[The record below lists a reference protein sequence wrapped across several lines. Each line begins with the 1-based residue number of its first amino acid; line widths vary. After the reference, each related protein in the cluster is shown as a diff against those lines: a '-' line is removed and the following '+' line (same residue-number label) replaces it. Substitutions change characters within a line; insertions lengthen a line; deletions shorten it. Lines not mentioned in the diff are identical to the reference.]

1 MAIQGYGCVPRAG
14 GQGMDELEITP
25 AERRRIKV
33 RGAILDA
40 AERVFAQEGEAGL
53 SIRRIADEIDYSPA
67 AIYKYFNSKDDLV
80 GRVLQRVH
88 EIVDRNEPYLVRAR
102 KCVRG
107 YIELAI
113 EKPHH
118 YVAAFSGILLISD
131 LPDEGYE
138 DTNKR
143 RAFEVLC
150 GMMAEGIDAGCLRED
165 LDPADAAKSL
175 WASMHGLSMMIAHAP
190 EFPLFKGMPLNLG
203 QADFISFHADLLLRG
218 LERPNIDSLKAGE
231 ASNV

>member
-1 MAIQGYGCVPRAG
+1 
-14 GQGMDELEITP
+14 MDELEITP

-80 GRVLQRVH
+80 DELKETFFGRVLQRVH
-88 EIVDRNEPYLVRAR
+88 EIVDRNEPFLSRAR

-118 YVAAFSGILLISD
+118 YVAAFSGVHLISD
-131 LPDEGYE
+131 LPEQGYE

-143 RAFEVLC
+143 RAFDVLS
-150 GMMAEGIDAGCLRED
+150 GMMAEGIDAGYLRED
-165 LDPADAAKSL
+165 LDPTDAAKSL

-190 EFPLFKGMPLNLG
+190 EFPLFKGMPQNLD
-203 QADFISFHADLLLRG
+203 QVDFIRFHADLLIRS
-218 LERPNIDSLKAGE
+218 LERPNLQFIKAAE